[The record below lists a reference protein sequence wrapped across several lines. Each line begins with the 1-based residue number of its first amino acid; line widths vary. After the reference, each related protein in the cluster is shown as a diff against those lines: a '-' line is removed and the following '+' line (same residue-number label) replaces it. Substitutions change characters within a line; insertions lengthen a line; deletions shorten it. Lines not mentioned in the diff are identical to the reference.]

1 MSLLEFRGFA
11 GGAWAGEAY
20 GVVDAPSALIVHEPA
35 VDREYWRDTA
45 QALAEA
51 GRYVV
56 RLAVEEV
63 GPSADDLRAI
73 LGQMASRPVVVA
85 SAPLANAALMA
96 LSGEGSHL
104 ATGLVLVESFT
115 KDGAVAATEVSQET
129 AQAAPLQI
137 PLLVVQGEEGG
148 GALNLNV
155 LKTRAS
161 HVSAVQLEADF
172 LAPTDAFE
180 AFNAVLID
188 FLEQHAPRA
197 PIEFRNGSDAR
208 TLRDAMGCFA
218 TGVTIVTAFT
228 EAGQPAGLTANSFT
242 SVSLD
247 PPLVLICVGKSASTL
262 PALMAADRFAI
273 NVLHMGQQSTSN
285 RFTRKDVDRF
295 ETVAW
300 ERGEFGPPL
309 LTGSLAN
316 FECERHAVHEG
327 GDHVM
332 LVGRVLRARFEPH
345 RDPLL
350 YFRGKYRRLHM
361 S

>member
-1 MSLLEFRGFA
+1 MSQLEFRGFA
-11 GGAWAGEAY
+11 GGAWAAEAH
-20 GVVDAPSALIVHEPA
+20 GGVDAPSVLLLLERAREP
-35 VDREYWRDTA
+35 EPWRPIA

-51 GRYVV
+51 GRHVV
-56 RLAVEEV
+56 RLAIEEV
-63 GPSADDLRAI
+63 GPSTEDLRAI

-85 SAPLANAALMA
+85 SALWADEAVMA

-104 ATGLVLVESFT
+104 ATGLVLVDSFA
-115 KDGAVAATEVSQET
+115 KDGAVATTELRQET

-137 PLLVVQGEEGG
+137 PLLVVQGGEGG
-148 GALNLNV
+148 GALDLNA
-155 LKTRAS
+155 LKTRAT
-161 HVSAVQLEADF
+161 HVSAVQVEADGV
-172 LAPTDAFE
+172 ASTDDLE

-208 TLRDAMGCFA
+208 TLRDALGCFA

-228 EAGQPAGLTANSFT
+228 AAGQPAGLTANSFT

-332 LVGRVLRARFEPH
+332 LVGKVLRARFEPH